1 MAEGKPRRPE
11 PGAQLEELNDQ
22 LARFLQHAD
31 QLLEDWA
38 RFGAQVR
45 TTVDQEVGRI
55 EQAAAE
61 AGERATKQLAGQ
73 VDRLATSRVSARSRQ
88 VAAGSTSIAASSA
101 PVSASPSATVSASPT

>member
-11 PGAQLEELNDQ
+11 AGAQLEELNDQ

-61 AGERATKQLAGQ
+61 AGEREIGRAH
-73 VDRLATSRVSARSRQ
+73 V
-88 VAAGSTSIAASSA
+88 
-101 PVSASPSATVSASPT
+101 